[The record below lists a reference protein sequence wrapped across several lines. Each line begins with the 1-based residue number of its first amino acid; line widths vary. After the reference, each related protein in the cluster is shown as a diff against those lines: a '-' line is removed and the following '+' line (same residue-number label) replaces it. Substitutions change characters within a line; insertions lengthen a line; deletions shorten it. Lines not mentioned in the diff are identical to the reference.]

1 MCRPPWR
8 DWVPLVFL
16 VSVIGCS
23 LASTALQP
31 ASSLGASSG
40 IVGLGGYLLATAGVR
55 EDGPPLWIRKRMA
68 LLVVS
73 LVVTGIVG
81 YRYVDNAGHAGGF
94 VTGALVGLLLRQPE
108 GEASEYADA
117 AGWMSLVVLIA
128 GAMFTVTR
136 LVA

>member
-1 MCRPPWR
+1 M
-8 DWVPLVFL
+8 FL

-31 ASSLGASSG
+31 ASSLGASGG

-55 EDGPPLWIRKRMA
+55 EDGPPPWIRKRMA

-94 VTGALVGLLLRQPE
+94 VTGAVIGLMLRQPE
-108 GEASEYADA
+108 GEPSTTAEL
-117 AGWMSLVVLIA
+117 AGWVSMAILIG
-128 GAMFTVTR
+128 GAVFTMVK
-136 LVA
+136 LLG